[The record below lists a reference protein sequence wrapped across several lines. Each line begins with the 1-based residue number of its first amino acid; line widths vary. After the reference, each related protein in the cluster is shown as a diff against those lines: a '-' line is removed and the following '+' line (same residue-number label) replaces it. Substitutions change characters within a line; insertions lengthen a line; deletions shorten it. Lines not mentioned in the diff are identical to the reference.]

1 MIGSGP
7 RPRVA
12 AALLCVFIGAA
23 APADEGP
30 AVPPAA
36 RVPWTTS
43 RVVGTPEPPPPYG
56 IEPVFPSLRF
66 DHPTDVVAIP
76 GTDRLLVAEEKGRF
90 WSFERRADVERADPF
105 LDLSAVPG
113 IDHVFSVTFHPRVAE
128 NGWLYVV
135 YALEPKREDGTRLS
149 RFTLSSLDP
158 PQADPA
164 SEVVVLEWRS
174 GGHNGSH
181 VQFGPDGMLYVSTG
195 DSGDATPPD
204 ASDTGQA
211 IDDLLASVL
220 RIDVDR
226 EAEGRPYAIPPDNP
240 FVDVPGARGEV
251 WAYGLR
257 NPWRICFDPSGTLW
271 VADVGWELW
280 EMLHHVRRGG
290 NYGWSVTEGPQPVA
304 GERSRGSEPIS
315 PAVIAH
321 PHTESRSIT
330 GGYVSTTTRL
340 PELAG
345 TYVYGDYVTGKVW
358 GARHDGAGITWRGEL
373 ADSRLALST
382 FGLDHDGE
390 VLLVDYDTGGVHRLV
405 PKAVAANAGFPR
417 RLSETGLFADTAAA
431 EPSPGVVPYLVNA
444 AAWADG
450 ADARRLLALPG
461 VSTLAI
467 EDRQNPQ
474 QGFIR
479 GKFRVPDG
487 GVLAKTLSI
496 DTTPGEPGGERRVET
511 QLLHADGGQ
520 WRAYAYRWNDSQTD
534 ADLVDAE
541 GTTVVLE
548 IADAADPTVRHR
560 REHRIVSR
568 TECLTCHSSRGG
580 TLYGFVPGQLRRPV
594 PDGRGGT
601 VDQLDAFAAVGLLA
615 APLDPPPAPLPD
627 PADVAQPLEAR
638 ARAYLAVNCSTCH
651 LRGGGG
657 ASEIDLR
664 FDQSLERT
672 KLVDGRPTH
681 GSLGLDDAVL
691 VRPGD
696 PTRSVLWYRM
706 ATLGAGRMPHFGS
719 SVVDEAGLGLVAEW
733 IESLPA
739 SAGPSATVVRDEA
752 ADDVLPDEAT
762 PSAALGVL
770 RRIGRETGAERAR
783 LIAWGAS
790 QLDPRVRGLFD
801 RFTPEELR
809 GERLGDSIDTARLLA
824 IDGDAGRGRALWES
838 AALSCRGCHAPP
850 NTAEGAAARAPVG
863 PDLAGIGKRATA
875 AEILESVVHPS
886 RKIDPRHA
894 AWHVETVDGLV
905 VTGLLVERD
914 ESRIVLRDERGVD
927 HAFDRTAVEA
937 LSPQPR
943 SLMPEHLLRGLSP
956 GEAAD
961 LLAFLRTL

>member
-1 MIGSGP
+1 MSRCAARTWTAVAVVCLLGGGVASGAE
-7 RPRVA
+7 A
-12 AALLCVFIGAA
+12 A
-23 APADEGP
+23 ES
-30 AVPPAA
+30 PAA

-66 DHPTDVVAIP
+66 DHPTDLVPIP
-76 GTDRLLVAEEKGRF
+76 GTRRLLVAEEKGRLV
-90 WSFERRADVERADPF
+90 SFECRADVERAEPL

-113 IDHVFSVTFHPRVAE
+113 IDHVFSATFHPRFSE
-128 NGWLYVV
+128 NRWLYVV

-158 PQADPA
+158 PVADPA

-226 EAEGRPYAIPPDNP
+226 AVDGRPYAIPPDNP

-257 NPWRICFDPSGTLW
+257 NPWRICFDGRGTLW

-330 GGYVSTTTRL
+330 GGYVSTTPRL
-340 PELAG
+340 PELSG

-358 GARHDGAGITWRGEL
+358 GARHDGERLTWRGEL

-382 FGLDHDGE
+382 FGLDHDGD
-390 VLLVDYDTGGVHRLV
+390 VLLVDYDTGTLHRLV
-405 PKAVAANAGFPR
+405 PRAAAAANAGFPR
-417 RLSETGLFADTAAA
+417 RLSETGLFADAALA
-431 EPSPGVVPYLVNA
+431 LPSPGVVPYSINA
-444 AAWADG
+444 PAWADG
-450 ADARRLLALPG
+450 ASAERFLALPRK
-461 VSTLAI
+461 STLAI

-487 GVLAKTLSI
+487 GVLVKTLSI
-496 DTTPGEPGGERRVET
+496 DATPGEPGGDRRVET
-511 QLLHADGGQ
+511 QLLHIDGGQ
-520 WRAYAYRWNDSQTD
+520 WRAYAYLWNDAQTD
-534 ADLVDAE
+534 AELVDAD
-541 GTTVVLE
+541 GTTVSLE
-548 IADAADPTVRHR
+548 IADAVDPTVRHR

-580 TLYGFVPGQLRRPV
+580 TLYGFVPAQLRRPV
-594 PDGRGGT
+594 PDGRGGV
-601 VDQLDAFAAVGLLA
+601 VDQLEAFAALGLLA
-615 APLDPPPAPLPD
+615 TPLAPAPAPFPD
-627 PADVAQPLEAR
+627 PSDAGQPLETR
-638 ARAYLAVNCSTCH
+638 ARAYLAMNCSTCH

-681 GSLGLDDAVL
+681 GPLGLDEPAL

-696 PTRSVLWYRM
+696 PTRSVLWFRM

-719 SVVDEAGLGLVAEW
+719 SVVDERGLELVGDW
-733 IESLPA
+733 IESLAVPSGEGAPA
-739 SAGPSATVVRDEA
+739 VSAGP
-752 ADDVLPDEAT
+752 LPDEAT

-770 RRIGRETGAERAR
+770 RRIGRTEGAERER
-783 LIAWGAS
+783 LVAWGTS

-801 RFTPEELR
+801 RFVPEELR
-809 GERLGDSIDTARLLA
+809 SERLGDTIDSARLLA
-824 IDGDAGRGRALWES
+824 IAGDAARGRALWES
-838 AALSCRGCHAPP
+838 AALSCRGCHAP
-850 NTAEGAAARAPVG
+850 AEAAGGKPSRAPVG
-863 PDLAGIGKRATA
+863 PDLAGLGKRATP

-886 RKIDPRHA
+886 RKIDPKHA

-905 VTGLLVERD
+905 VTGLLMERD
-914 ESRIVLRDERGVD
+914 ERRIVVRDERGQD
-927 HAFDRTAVEA
+927 HSFDRAAVEA

-943 SLMPEHLLRGLSP
+943 SLMPDHLLRGLSP
-956 GEAAD
+956 DEAAD